1 MKTLRIGL
9 VWHSHAAGNLGV
21 GALSIGNLLLAR
33 AAAERVGLRPEFTL
47 FGGRETGRAY
57 IAGDDISVRTI
68 DGRYMVSP
76 GGYLADVRRQDVF
89 LDIGAGDSFA
99 DIYTDKRFAYIMA
112 TKLIPLLAGKPLIL
126 SPQTVGPF
134 SRQPHSSMAAWAC
147 RKARLVFVR
156 DPLSLA
162 VVKKLA
168 PTARVTLAVDVAFA
182 MPFERPVRVDGG
194 PVRVGINV
202 SGLLMSGGYK
212 GDNDFKLGFDYTA
225 LTRALIAAFGAMPGV
240 SVVLVP
246 HVIAPNM
253 PRDDDA
259 AACDALQREFPHVE
273 RVANFA
279 SPIAA
284 KSFISGLDFFVGA
297 RMHATIAAYSS
308 GVPVVPIS
316 YSRKFEGL
324 FGNLNYPWLV
334 NARGTDTKDAIAFV
348 LDAFDRRA
356 VLAEDIA
363 RGNAI
368 IAKGLED
375 YTAALAE
382 LFAEIA

>member
-1 MKTLRIGL
+1 L
-9 VWHSHAAGNLGV
+9 
-21 GALSIGNLLLAR
+21 
-33 AAAERVGLRPEFTL
+33 FTL
-47 FGGRETGRAY
+47 FGGRETGTPY
-57 IAGDDISVRTI
+57 ITGDDIEVRTI
-68 DGRYMVSP
+68 DGRYMASP
-76 GGYLADVRRQDVF
+76 AGYLADVRRQDIM

-112 TKLIPLLAGKPLIL
+112 TKVVPLLAGKPLIL

-134 SRQPHSSMAAWAC
+134 SRQPHSRMAAWVC
-147 RKARLVFVR
+147 RKARLVLVR

-168 PTARVTLAVDVAFA
+168 PSARVSLAVDVAFA
-182 MPFERPVRVDGG
+182 MPFERPPRAADG
-194 PVRVGINV
+194 PIRVGINV

-212 GDNDFKLGFDYTA
+212 GDNDYKLGFDYPA
-225 LTRALIAAFGAMPGV
+225 VTRALITGFAAMPGV
-240 SVVLVP
+240 RVVLVP
-246 HVIAPNM
+246 HVIAPNL

-259 AACDALQREFPHVE
+259 AACDALHRAFPHVE
-273 RVANFA
+273 RVANFV

-284 KSFISGLDFFVGA
+284 KSFISGLDFLVGA

-334 NARGTDTKDAIAFV
+334 NARGVDTKAAIAFV
-348 LDAFDRRA
+348 LDAFERRA
-356 VLAEDIA
+356 VLAQDIA
-363 RGNAI
+363 RGSAI
-368 IAKGLED
+368 ISKGLDD

-382 LFAEIA
+382 QFAEFAR